1 MKKNGVPLWKIWV
14 LTGAVIVSSIVLI
27 ILCIV
32 TKPSSI
38 SSTTVNNTAAEK
50 ENESAQDAV
59 RTAPIVQ
66 QSAEIAEQ
74 FPMPEVKKSS
84 IEDATNIEKNNEN
97 ASEKEEESVP
107 VAVNTNNKAAKVK
120 KFDIPLAT
128 NGATLV
134 FIFDDAGQS
143 LTKLQKYTNKL
154 AFPFTVAVLPYL
166 PHSKDCASELAKKEK
181 EVMLHQPMQAVNLN
195 VNPGPGAIMPNMD
208 SYSIEEQ
215 LRKNIDS
222 LGVKIAGMN
231 NHEGSLI
238 TSDLVKM
245 LDVLQ
250 VVKEKGIYF
259 VDSRTTAQTKAPQAA
274 QLLGLNIFS
283 NDVFLDNEVERNAIL
298 SQVYRGLAVANKNG
312 RAVMIGHID
321 KSSDIIPQL
330 LSEMYSELRDSGYKF
345 ATLSMYR

>member
-1 MKKNGVPLWKIWV
+1 MKKNGVPLWQIWV
-14 LTGAVIVSSIVLI
+14 LAASVVIASIVLL
-27 ILCIV
+27 ILCII
-32 TKPSSI
+32 TKPSSVT
-38 SSTTVNNTAAEK
+38 SSSIASMESEDNTEETSSK
-50 ENESAQDAV
+50 S
-59 RTAPIVQ
+59 APIIENSVQ
-66 QSAEIAEQ
+66 IASS
-74 FPMPEVKKSS
+74 FPMPDMPKVET
-84 IEDATNIEKNNEN
+84 EE
-97 ASEKEEESVP
+97 EEESEEDEINVSIIEDNIIEEKKSIASASSLFNIP
-107 VAVNTNNKAAKVK
+107 VAKNS
-120 KFDIPLAT
+120 
-128 NGATLV
+128 ATLI

-143 LTKLQKYTNKL
+143 LSKLQKYTNNI

-166 PHSKDCASELAKKEK
+166 PHSKDCALELSKKGK
-181 EVMLHQPMQAVNLN
+181 EIMLHQPMQAVNLSI
-195 VNPGPGAIMPNMD
+195 NPGPGAISPSMD

-259 VDSRTTAQTKAPQAA
+259 VDSRTTSATKAPQAA

-298 SQVYRGLAVANKNG
+298 KQIYKGLSVANKNG
-312 RAVMIGHID
+312 RVVMIGHID
-321 KSSDIIPQL
+321 KSSDIIPKL
-330 LSEMYSELRDSGYKF
+330 LSEMYPELRDKGYKF
-345 ATLSMYR
+345 ATLSMIK

>member
-1 MKKNGVPLWKIWV
+1 MKKNGVPLWQIWV
-14 LTGAVIVSSIVLI
+14 LAASVVIASIVLL
-27 ILCIV
+27 ILCII
-32 TKPSSI
+32 TKPSSV
-38 SSTTVNNTAAEK
+38 SSTSIASMEREDNTEETYSK
-50 ENESAQDAV
+50 S
-59 RTAPIVQ
+59 APIIENSVQ
-66 QSAEIAEQ
+66 IASS
-74 FPMPEVKKSS
+74 FPMPDMPKVET
-84 IEDATNIEKNNEN
+84 EE
-97 ASEKEEESVP
+97 EEESEENEINVSIIEDNIIEEKKSIASASSLFNIP
-107 VAVNTNNKAAKVK
+107 VAKNS
-120 KFDIPLAT
+120 
-128 NGATLV
+128 ATLI

-143 LTKLQKYTNKL
+143 LSKLQKYTNNI

-166 PHSKDCASELAKKEK
+166 PHSKDCALELSKKGK
-181 EVMLHQPMQAVNLN
+181 EIMLHQPMQAVNLSI
-195 VNPGPGAIMPNMD
+195 NPGPGAISPSMD

-259 VDSRTTAQTKAPQAA
+259 VDSRTTSATKVPQAA

-298 SQVYRGLAVANKNG
+298 KQIYKGLSVANKNG
-312 RAVMIGHID
+312 RVVMIGHID
-321 KSSDIIPQL
+321 KSSDIIPKL
-330 LSEMYSELRDSGYKF
+330 LSEMYPELRGKGYKF
-345 ATLSMYR
+345 ATLSMIK